1 MIFLLDAN
9 IPPSLAEDIQ
19 GQEVIHVKTFPNGTS
34 TRDGVINEYFALN
47 NCVLITKDS
56 DFYDSFM
63 LKKIPPKL
71 ILVKLGNKRLRE
83 LRSYFRKN
91 WNQIEK
97 LITEYL
103 LIVLTPDSIKVLQ

>member
-9 IPPSLAEDIQ
+9 IPPSLAEDIN
-19 GQEVIHVKTFPNGTS
+19 GHEVIHIKTFPYGTS
-34 TRDGVINEYFALN
+34 TNDGVINEYCAFN

-63 LKKIPPKL
+63 LKKKPPKL

-97 LITEYL
+97 LIADHS

>member
-9 IPPSLAEDIQ
+9 IPPSLAEEIN
-19 GQEVIHVKTFPNGTS
+19 GHEAKHVITFPNGTS
-34 TRDGVINEYFALN
+34 TNDGEINEYCAIN

-56 DFYDSFM
+56 DFYDSFI

-71 ILVKLGNKRLRE
+71 ILVKLGNQRLRE
-83 LRSYFRKN
+83 LRSFFRKN

-97 LITEYL
+97 LIKDHS